1 MQKMRAGD
9 ILVIKGHEV
18 DSLLAGRELELIDTV
33 RRAYEVHAAG
43 DSSLPLS
50 SFLHFPGHERNRIIA
65 LPAYLGGDFR
75 VAGIKWV
82 ASFPDNLDKGL
93 DRASAV
99 LVLNS
104 VQTGMPEA
112 IIEGAIISARR
123 TAASAALAA
132 QTLLIEEGTDD
143 VALVGCGL
151 INFEIARFLRQAL
164 PRIKGFFV
172 FDLDAARAAKF
183 KDKCRNAFDGVKVR
197 AVADIEAAL
206 RSSRLVSIA
215 TTAIRPH
222 IDDLSMC
229 LAGGTILHVS
239 LRDISPRLIALYD
252 NVVDDID
259 HVFRAQ
265 TSLHLA
271 EQSVGNREFVR
282 CTLADITTG
291 KAQARRDAY
300 STTIFSPFGLGIL
313 DLAVGTLVHKLALGQ
328 GRGSVISSFL
338 PLPWL
343 NDM

>member
-33 RRAYEVHAAG
+33 RMAYEVHATG

-50 SFLHFPGHERNRIIA
+50 SFLHFPDHERNRIIA
-65 LPAYLGGDFR
+65 LPAYLGGEFR

-82 ASFPDNLDKGL
+82 ASFPNNLDKGL

-104 VQTGMPEA
+104 VQTGRPEV
-112 IIEGAIISARR
+112 IIEGSIISARR

-132 QTLLIEEGTDD
+132 QTLLVEESTDD

-151 INFEIARFLRQAL
+151 INFEIARFLRLAM
-164 PRIKGFFV
+164 PRIKEFFI
-172 FDLDAARAAKF
+172 FDLDAAHAAKF
-183 KDKCRNAFDGVKVR
+183 KDKCQKAFDGVKVQV
-197 AVADIEAAL
+197 VADIEAAL

-229 LAGGTILHVS
+229 PTGGTILHVS

-259 HVFRAQ
+259 HVCRAQ
-265 TSLHLA
+265 TSVHLA
-271 EQSVGNREFVR
+271 EQSVGNREFIR

-291 KAQARRDAY
+291 KAQARRDAD

-313 DLAVGTLVHKLALGQ
+313 DLAVGTFVHKLALEQ
-328 GRGSVISSFL
+328 GRGSVINSFL

-343 NDM
+343 NDN